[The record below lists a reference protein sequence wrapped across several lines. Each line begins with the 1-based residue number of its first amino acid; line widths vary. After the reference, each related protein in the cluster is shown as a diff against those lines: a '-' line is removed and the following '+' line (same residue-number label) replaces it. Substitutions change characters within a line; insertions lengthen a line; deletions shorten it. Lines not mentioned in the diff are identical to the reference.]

1 MQIFKDSAGNE
12 WQIELNIQTAREIRR
27 NMAAHAADFAN
38 VDFLDY
44 ATLLFSLND
53 IFFAADLLA
62 IVCAK
67 QREERQLDEAAFG
80 AILRGKVL
88 FDAIEA
94 FTAEYLDFF
103 PDPTTADK
111 MRAVV
116 EKNKKARQ
124 TIEDAICQEVTARL
138 EEAVDSVAK
147 LSGEVS
153 SAASATQA
161 ATTPAAP
168 A

>member
-1 MQIFKDSAGNE
+1 MQIFKDAAGAD
-12 WQIELNIQTAREIRR
+12 WQIDLNIQTAREIRR
-27 NMAAHAADFAN
+27 YMAAHADSFAN

-62 IVCAK
+62 VICAK

-80 AILRGKVL
+80 ALLRGKVL
-88 FDAIEA
+88 FDAVEA

-103 PDPTTADK
+103 PDPTTAEK

-124 TIEDAICQEVTARL
+124 TIEDAICEEVTKRL
-138 EEAVDSVAK
+138 DEAVDSVAK

-161 ATTPAAP
+161 ETSPAAP